1 MGNLPDC
8 WRAIVLEA
16 LKRLQRDDARGFE
29 DTLWLGL
36 GDSWW
41 PLRQALVRKGLIE
54 LRPQETYPTITP
66 RGVAFLSRTSQ
77 PGSTRP

>member
-8 WRAIVLEA
+8 WRAIVLDA

-66 RGVAFLSRTSQ
+66 RGRAFLARTSQ
-77 PGSTRP
+77 PGSN